1 MARIAVAVDSA
12 MNGTRELVAA
22 PGALKAIRLIAC
34 SLWGSA
40 GDGTLVLQ
48 DGASSP
54 VAFTGTVPITIA
66 THPAFKLPPMLGG
79 EDHWGQCTTNKALN
93 AVLSAN
99 MDLDG
104 ILVYEIVTA

>member
-1 MARIAVAVDSA
+1 MARVAVAVDA
-12 MNGTRELVAA
+12 AKNGTRELVAA
-22 PGALKAIRLIAC
+22 PGASKAIRLIAC

-48 DGASSP
+48 DDAGSP
-54 VAFTGTVPITIA
+54 VALTGTITLDISERQDF
-66 THPAFKLPPMLGG
+66 TLPPMTAG
-79 EDHWGQCTTNKALN
+79 ESHWGQCTANKALD

-104 ILVYEIVTA
+104 ILVYEIVAA